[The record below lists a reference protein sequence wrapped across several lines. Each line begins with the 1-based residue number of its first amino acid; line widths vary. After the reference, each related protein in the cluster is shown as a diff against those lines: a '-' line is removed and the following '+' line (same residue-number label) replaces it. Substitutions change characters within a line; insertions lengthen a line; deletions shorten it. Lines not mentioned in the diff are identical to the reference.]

1 MKPAVSFLKF
11 FTWLVILAF
20 LVVSKKGVSQ
30 NNTTSKNLDTIPFLR
45 YGEVSTKFSKPTEEL
60 KKGQIISNV
69 LKIINHAD
77 IPLNFSVDAIF
88 PGGWKRIGSKNQI
101 HTAKPKDTVFV
112 PIIILPTKLVNGN
125 TEIIVNT
132 FIISEDGQQIGNNF
146 FTLTTTK
153 KVAWSIDIKNN
164 TNFYFKNDENTKDFN
179 FSINNNG
186 NYNQDIFVSYT
197 IPRKDLILTD
207 TLLKPLIEPNK
218 TFTLL
223 PGEQKEIKHKII
235 ASSLNKRNENR
246 ISINN
251 YLPLTNTQR
260 IARTLIV
267 NTSEPKIRKT
277 DLQRKT
283 KINFIK
289 LPNEIEANSFGY
301 PNLPL
306 IVDLTAQNI
315 LDNRSFLSLNLQGF
329 KQLNPEASLVYFTQL
344 NYSNSFFTN
353 NVFKNAPWYV
363 GYFDNK
369 KSIEIGQV
377 NGDLIGASS
386 SGKGIKLGYQFNEKH
401 SAGGF
406 YVNSNGFFSSENSII
421 SYGGWY
427 KFKYNENIRLR
438 TSAGRS
444 SNNFTERV
452 NNSIIL
458 QTSVNF
464 LNSHSISFIS
474 GFNNLQFKVNDISQ
488 STNGYLIGTNYSSIA
503 FKKKL
508 RSNINVRYNDKYFS
522 NGSSE
527 RINISQRF
535 NYQLSKDWIAIATN
549 NYQKSN
555 IFNRNTDTFLYT
567 QENFFSNVSFSKKT
581 LKGSYQPG
589 VFFEYRNF
597 PTNSFVLR
605 GLNFRYSLYNF
616 EKNLLSSIFT
626 RAGYAKPKDI
636 IDSEEYFSLE
646 MSGLFRYQTW
656 SLTGRYNLGTFSS
669 ISSQQNQNNFSTPQS
684 LRLSIQ
690 NQYLFPSKQF
700 VLESNLIYSYNN
712 IFKNHSLGIFPQ
724 LFYFSDSGWR
734 FGLSANYMFTSSDF
748 SSVYDTTDIGQNQNQ
763 ASIGPTVN
771 SNLNLNFSLRK
782 EFGVPIP
789 FTNKTA
795 ASAKFV
801 SFLDI
806 NGNNIK
812 DKDEVSIQN
821 VVVKLN
827 KHEVI
832 TNFDGEAS
840 IKNVQQGKYKLEILP
855 LEELNGWFSNT
866 KDSIFINEDGINYI
880 PFVRGIKVYGDII
893 IDRQKIAVTDDKK
906 LDLSRIKISA
916 IKGDKIYN
924 TLTNKNGRF
933 EFYLPFGSYT
943 ITMDEVILNDRFR
956 VTRNNLPI
964 KLRNDQ
970 DGVYVSFYIIEKR
983 RKVIF
988 KDFTKK
994 KKDKGF

>member
-1 MKPAVSFLKF
+1 MKPAVYFLKF
-11 FTWLVILAF
+11 FTWLVVLAF
-20 LVVSKKGVSQ
+20 LIVSKKGVSQ

-218 TFTLL
+218 TLTLL
-223 PGEQKEIKHKII
+223 PGEKKEIKHKII

-251 YLPLTNTQR
+251 YLPLTNKQR

-306 IVDLTAQNI
+306 ILDLTAQNI

-363 GYFDNK
+363 GYFDDK

-406 YVNSNGFFSSENSII
+406 YVNSNGFFSSENRII

-438 TSAGRS
+438 ASAGRS

-458 QTSVNF
+458 QPSVNF

-549 NYQKSN
+549 NFQKSN

-589 VFFEYRNF
+589 AFFEYRNF
-597 PTNSFVLR
+597 PNNSFILR

-626 RAGYAKPKDI
+626 RAGYAKPKNV

-669 ISSQQNQNNFSTPQS
+669 ISSQQNQNNFSIPQS

-806 NGNNIK
+806 NGNNIR

-855 LEELNGWFSNT
+855 LEKLNGWFSNT

-924 TLTNKNGRF
+924 TLTNKNGGF
-933 EFYLPFGSYT
+933 EFYLPFGSYSV
-943 ITMDEVILNDRFR
+943 TMDEVILNDRFR

-994 KKDKGF
+994 KKD

>member
-1 MKPAVSFLKF
+1 MKPAISFLKF
-11 FTWLVILAF
+11 FTWLVVLASLF
-20 LVVSKKGVSQ
+20 ISKKGVSQ
-30 NNTTSKNLDTIPFLR
+30 NNTISKNLDTIPFIR
-45 YGEVSTKFSKPTEEL
+45 YGQVSTKFSKPTEEL
-60 KKGQIISNV
+60 KKGQIVSNV

-88 PGGWKRIGSKNQI
+88 PGGWNRIDSKNKI
-101 HTAKPKDTVFV
+101 HVAKPKDTVFV

-132 FIISEDGQQIGNNF
+132 FIIDEDGQQIGNNF

-207 TLLKPLIEPNK
+207 TLLKPFIEPNK

-223 PGEQKEIKHKII
+223 PGEKKEIKHKII
-235 ASSLNKRNENR
+235 ASSFNKRNEKR
-246 ISINN
+246 ISTNN
-251 YLPLTNTQR
+251 FLPLTNTQR
-260 IARTLIV
+260 ITRTLIV

-344 NYSNSFFTN
+344 NYSNSFFSN

-363 GYFDNK
+363 GYFDDK

-386 SGKGIKLGYQFNEKH
+386 SGKGIKVGYQFNEKH

-427 KFKYNENIRLR
+427 KFKYNENIRLKA
-438 TSAGRS
+438 SAGRS

-458 QTSVNF
+458 QPSVNF

-488 STNGYLIGTNYSSIA
+488 STNGYLIGTNYSSIT

-549 NYQKSN
+549 NFQKSN

-597 PTNSFVLR
+597 PNNSFVLR

-616 EKNLLSSIFT
+616 EKNLLTSLFT
-626 RAGYAKPKDI
+626 RAGYAKPKNV

-690 NQYLFPSKQF
+690 NQYLFPNKQF

-734 FGLSANYMFTSSDF
+734 FGLSANYMFTTSDF
-748 SSVYDTTDIGQNQNQ
+748 SSVYDTTNIGQNSNQ
-763 ASIGPTVN
+763 LPVGPTVN

-821 VVVKLN
+821 IVVKLN

-832 TNFDGEAS
+832 TNFEGEAS
-840 IKNVQQGKYKLEILP
+840 IKNLQQGNYKLEILP
-855 LEELNGWFSNT
+855 LEELNGWFANT

-880 PFVRGIKVYGDII
+880 PFVRGIKVYGDISL
-893 IDRQKIAVTDDKK
+893 DRQKIAVTDDKK

-956 VTRNNLPI
+956 VTRNNLPV

-994 KKDKGF
+994 KND

>member
-1 MKPAVSFLKF
+1 MKPAISFLKF
-11 FTWLVILAF
+11 FTWLVVLAF

-30 NNTTSKNLDTIPFLR
+30 NNTTSKNLDTIPFIR
-45 YGEVSTKFSKPTEEL
+45 YGQVSTKFSKPTQEL
-60 KKGQIISNV
+60 KKGQIVSNV
-69 LKIINHAD
+69 LKIVNHD
-77 IPLNFSVDAIF
+77 NTSLNFSVDAIF
-88 PGGWKRIGSKNQI
+88 PGGWKRIGSKNKI
-101 HTAKPKDTVFV
+101 HIAKPKDTVFV

-132 FIISEDGQQIGNNF
+132 FIIDEDGQQIGNNF

-223 PGEQKEIKHKII
+223 PGEQKEIKLKII
-235 ASSLNKRNENR
+235 TKSINERNENR

-251 YLPLTNTQR
+251 FLPLTNTQR
-260 IARTLIV
+260 ITRTLIV

-329 KQLNPEASLVYFTQL
+329 KQLNSEASLVYFTQL

-363 GYFDNK
+363 GYFDDK

-406 YVNSNGFFSSENSII
+406 YVNSNGFFSSENSIV

-427 KFKYNENIRLR
+427 KFKYNESIRLR
-438 TSAGRS
+438 ASAGRS

-458 QTSVNF
+458 QPSVNF

-488 STNGYLIGTNYSSIA
+488 STNGYLIGTNYSSTA

-581 LKGSYQPG
+581 LKGAYQPG
-589 VFFEYRNF
+589 AFFEYRNF
-597 PTNSFVLR
+597 PNNSFILR

-616 EKNLLSSIFT
+616 EKNLLTSIFT
-626 RAGYAKPKDI
+626 RAGYAKPKNI

-724 LFYFSDSGWR
+724 LFYFSNSGWR

-943 ITMDEVILNDRFR
+943 VTMDEIILSDRFR

-964 KLRNDQ
+964 KLRNEQ

-994 KKDKGF
+994 KKD

>member
-11 FTWLVILAF
+11 FTWLVVLAF

-30 NNTTSKNLDTIPFLR
+30 NNTTSKNLDTIPFIR
-45 YGEVSTKFSKPTEEL
+45 YGQVSTKFSKPTEEL
-60 KKGQIISNV
+60 KKGQIISNI

-88 PGGWKRIGSKNQI
+88 PGGWKRIGSKNKI
-101 HTAKPKDTVFV
+101 HIAKPKDTVFV
-112 PIIILPTKLVNGN
+112 PIIILPTKLINGN

-132 FIISEDGQQIGNNF
+132 FIIDEDGQQIGNNF

-179 FSINNNG
+179 FLINNNG

-235 ASSLNKRNENR
+235 AKSINERNENR

-363 GYFDNK
+363 GYFDDK

-427 KFKYNENIRLR
+427 KFKYNESIRLR
-438 TSAGRS
+438 ASAGRS

-458 QTSVNF
+458 QPSVNF

-597 PTNSFVLR
+597 PNNSFVLR

-690 NQYLFPSKQF
+690 NQYLFPSRQF

-806 NGNNIK
+806 NGNSIK

-943 ITMDEVILNDRFR
+943 VTMDEVILNDRFR

-964 KLRNDQ
+964 KLRNEQ

-988 KDFTKK
+988 KDFSKK
-994 KKDKGF
+994 KNN

>member
-1 MKPAVSFLKF
+1 LKPAISFLKF
-11 FTWLVILAF
+11 FTWLVVLASLF
-20 LVVSKKGVSQ
+20 ISKKGVSQ
-30 NNTTSKNLDTIPFLR
+30 NNTTSKNLDTIPFIR
-45 YGEVSTKFSKPTEEL
+45 YGQVSTKFSKPTEEL

-88 PGGWKRIGSKNQI
+88 PGGWKRIDSKNQI
-101 HTAKPKDTVFV
+101 HTAKPKDTVFI

-132 FIISEDGQQIGNNF
+132 FIIDEDGQQIGNNF

-164 TNFYFKNDENTKDFN
+164 TNLYFKNDENTKDFN

-223 PGEQKEIKHKII
+223 PGEKKEIKHKAI

-251 YLPLTNTQR
+251 FLPLTNTQR

-344 NYSNSFFTN
+344 NYSNSFFSN

-363 GYFDNK
+363 GYFDDK

-427 KFKYNENIRLR
+427 KFKYNESIRLR
-438 TSAGRS
+438 ASAGRS

-458 QTSVNF
+458 QPSVNF

-488 STNGYLIGTNYSSIA
+488 STNGYLIGTNYSSIT

-549 NYQKSN
+549 NFQKSN

-597 PTNSFVLR
+597 PNNSFVLR

-616 EKNLLSSIFT
+616 EKNLLTSLFT
-626 RAGYAKPKDI
+626 RAGYAKPKNV

-690 NQYLFPSKQF
+690 NQYLFPSRQF

-748 SSVYDTTDIGQNQNQ
+748 SSVYDTTNIGQNSNQ
-763 ASIGPTVN
+763 LPVGPTVN

-812 DKDEVSIQN
+812 DKDEVSVQN
-821 VVVKLN
+821 IVVKLN

-832 TNFDGEAS
+832 TNFEGEAS

-956 VTRNNLPI
+956 VTRNNLPV

-994 KKDKGF
+994 KND

>member
-1 MKPAVSFLKF
+1 LRPVLSFLKF
-11 FTWLVILAF
+11 TLWLIILAALFISQKGYSQTF
-20 LVVSKKGVSQ
+20 LTK
-30 NNTTSKNLDTIPFLR
+30 KNLDTVPYIR
-45 YGEVSTKFSKPTEEL
+45 YGQVSTKFSKPTQEL
-60 KKGQIISNV
+60 KKGQIVSNV
-69 LKIINHAD
+69 LKIVNHD
-77 IPLNFSVDAIF
+77 NTSLNFSIDAVF
-88 PGGWKRIGSKNQI
+88 PVGWNRIDSKNKI
-101 HTAKPKDTVFV
+101 HTAKPKDTVFI

-132 FIISEDGQQIGNNF
+132 FIIDGDGQQIGNNF

-153 KVAWSIDIKNN
+153 KVAWSIDVKNN
-164 TNFYFKNDENTKDFN
+164 TNFYFKNNENTKDFN
-179 FSINNNG
+179 FSINNSG
-186 NYNQDIFVSYT
+186 NYNQDIFLRYT

-207 TLLKPLIEPNK
+207 TLLNPITKLSK
-218 TFTLL
+218 TFNLL
-223 PGEQKEIKHKII
+223 PGENKEIKHKII
-235 ASSLNKRNENR
+235 ASSFNKRNEKR
-246 ISINN
+246 ISTNN
-251 YLPLTNTQR
+251 FLPLTNTQR
-260 IARTLIV
+260 ITRTLII
-267 NTSEPKIRKT
+267 NTSEPKIRKK

-289 LPNEIEANSFGY
+289 LPNKIEANSYGY

-306 IVDLTAQNI
+306 ILDLTAQNI
-315 LDNRSFLSLNLQGF
+315 LDDRSFLSLNLQGF
-329 KQLNPEASLVYFTQL
+329 KQLNPQASLVYFTQL

-363 GYFDNK
+363 GYFDDK

-377 NGDLIGASS
+377 NGDMIGASS
-386 SGKGIKLGYQFNEKH
+386 SGKGIKVGYQFNEKH

-406 YVNSNGFFSSENSII
+406 YVNSSGFFSSKNSII

-427 KFKYNENIRLR
+427 KFKYNENIRFR
-438 TSAGRS
+438 ASAGRS
-444 SNNFTERV
+444 SNKFTERV

-458 QTSVNF
+458 QPSVNF
-464 LNSHSISFIS
+464 LNSHSISLIS
-474 GFNNLQFKVNDISQ
+474 GFNNLQFKVNDIYQ
-488 STNGYLIGTNYSSIA
+488 STNGYLIGTNYSSIT

-508 RSNINVRYNDKYFS
+508 RYNINIRYNDKYFS

-527 RINISQRF
+527 RINISQRL
-535 NYQLSKDWIAIATN
+535 NYQLSKGWIAIATN
-549 NYQKSN
+549 NYQKSK
-555 IFNRNTDTFLYT
+555 IFNRNTNTFLYD

-581 LKGSYQPG
+581 IKGSYQPG
-589 VFFEYRNF
+589 VFYEYRNF
-597 PTNSFVLR
+597 PNNSFVLR
-605 GLNFRYSLYNF
+605 GLSFRYSLYDF
-616 EKNLLSSIFT
+616 EKNLLTSLFT
-626 RAGYAKPKDI
+626 RAGYAKPKNV

-690 NQYLFPSKQF
+690 NQYLFPNKQF

-712 IFKNHSLGIFPQ
+712 IFKNHSLGVFPQ

-748 SSVYDTTDIGQNQNQ
+748 SSVYDTTNIGQNSNQ
-763 ASIGPTVN
+763 MTVGPSVN
-771 SNLNLNFSLRK
+771 SNLNINFSLRK
-782 EFGVPIP
+782 EFGIPIP
-789 FTNKTA
+789 FTKKTA
-795 ASAKFV
+795 ANAKFV
-801 SFLDI
+801 SFIDI

-812 DKDEVSIQN
+812 DKDEVSVQN
-821 VVVKLN
+821 IVIKLN

-832 TNFDGEAS
+832 TNFEGEAS

-855 LEELNGWFSNT
+855 LEKLNGWFSNT
-866 KDSIFINEDGINYI
+866 KDSIYINEDGINYI
-880 PFVRGIKVYGDII
+880 PFVRGIKVYGDIS
-893 IDRQKIAVTDDKK
+893 IDRQKIAITDDKK

-916 IKGDKIYN
+916 IKDDKIYN

-956 VTRNNLPI
+956 VTRNNLPV

-970 DGVYVSFYIIEKR
+970 DGAYVSFYILEKR

-994 KKDKGF
+994 KNN

>member
-1 MKPAVSFLKF
+1 MKPAISFLKF
-11 FTWLVILAF
+11 FTWLVVLASLF
-20 LVVSKKGVSQ
+20 ISKKGVSQ
-30 NNTTSKNLDTIPFLR
+30 NNTISKNLDTIPFIR
-45 YGEVSTKFSKPTEEL
+45 YGQVSTKFSKPTEEL
-60 KKGQIISNV
+60 KKGQIVSNV

-88 PGGWKRIGSKNQI
+88 PGGWKRIDSKNQI
-101 HTAKPKDTVFV
+101 HTAKPKDTVFI

-132 FIISEDGQQIGNNF
+132 FIIDEDGQQIGNNF

-153 KVAWSIDIKNN
+153 KVAWSINIKNN
-164 TNFYFKNDENTKDFN
+164 TNFYFKNDENTKGFN

-223 PGEQKEIKHKII
+223 PGEKKEIKHKII
-235 ASSLNKRNENR
+235 ASSFNKRNEKR
-246 ISINN
+246 ISTNN
-251 YLPLTNTQR
+251 FLPLTNTQR
-260 IARTLIV
+260 ITRTLIV

-315 LDNRSFLSLNLQGF
+315 LDDRSFLSLNLQGF

-363 GYFDNK
+363 GYFDDK

-386 SGKGIKLGYQFNEKH
+386 SGKGIKVGYQFNEKH

-427 KFKYNENIRLR
+427 KFTYNENIRLR
-438 TSAGRS
+438 ASAGRS
-444 SNNFTERV
+444 SNNFSERV

-458 QTSVNF
+458 QPSVNF
-464 LNSHSISFIS
+464 LNSHSISLIS
-474 GFNNLQFKVNDISQ
+474 GFNNFQFKVNDISQ
-488 STNGYLIGTNYSSIA
+488 STNGYLIGTNYSSVA

-508 RSNINVRYNDKYFS
+508 RSNINIRYNDKYFS

-549 NYQKSN
+549 NFQKSN

-589 VFFEYRNF
+589 VFFFFSNF
-597 PTNSFVLR
+597 PNNSFVLR

-616 EKNLLSSIFT
+616 EKNMLTSLFT
-626 RAGYAKPKDI
+626 RAGYAKPKNV

-700 VLESNLIYSYNN
+700 VLESSLIYSYNN

-734 FGLSANYMFTSSDF
+734 FGLSANYMFTTSDF
-748 SSVYDTTDIGQNQNQ
+748 SSVYDTTNIGQNSNQ
-763 ASIGPTVN
+763 LPVGPTVN

-821 VVVKLN
+821 IVVKLN

-832 TNFDGEAS
+832 TNFEGEAS
-840 IKNVQQGKYKLEILP
+840 IKNLQQGNYKLEILP
-855 LEELNGWFSNT
+855 LEELNGWFANT

-880 PFVRGIKVYGDII
+880 PFVRGIKVYGDISL
-893 IDRQKIAVTDDKK
+893 DRQKIAVTDDKK

-956 VTRNNLPI
+956 VTRNNLPV

-994 KKDKGF
+994 KND

>member
-77 IPLNFSVDAIF
+77 IPLNFSVDVIF

-179 FSINNNG
+179 FSINNKG

-329 KQLNPEASLVYFTQL
+329 KQLNPESSLVYFTQL

-353 NVFKNAPWYV
+353 NVFKKAPWYV
-363 GYFDNK
+363 GYFDDK

-438 TSAGRS
+438 ASAGRS

-458 QTSVNF
+458 QPSVNF

-474 GFNNLQFKVNDISQ
+474 GFNNLKFKVNDISQ

-589 VFFEYRNF
+589 AFFEYRNF
-597 PTNSFVLR
+597 PNNSFILR

-626 RAGYAKPKDI
+626 RAGYAKPKNV

-933 EFYLPFGSYT
+933 EFYLPFGSYN
-943 ITMDEVILNDRFR
+943 ITMDELILNDRFR

-994 KKDKGF
+994 KKD

>member
-1 MKPAVSFLKF
+1 MKPAISFLKF
-11 FTWLVILAF
+11 FTWLVVLASLF
-20 LVVSKKGVSQ
+20 ISKKGVSQ
-30 NNTTSKNLDTIPFLR
+30 NNTTSKNLDTIPFIR
-45 YGEVSTKFSKPTEEL
+45 YGQVSTKFSKPTEEL

-88 PGGWKRIGSKNQI
+88 PGGWKRIDSKNQI
-101 HTAKPKDTVFV
+101 HTAKPKDTVFI

-132 FIISEDGQQIGNNF
+132 FIIDEDGQQIGNNF

-164 TNFYFKNDENTKDFN
+164 TNLYFKNDENTKDFN

-223 PGEQKEIKHKII
+223 PGEKKEIKHKAI

-251 YLPLTNTQR
+251 FLPLTNTQR

-344 NYSNSFFTN
+344 NYSNSFFSN

-363 GYFDNK
+363 GYFDDK

-427 KFKYNENIRLR
+427 KFKYNESIRLR
-438 TSAGRS
+438 ASAGRS

-458 QTSVNF
+458 QPSVNF

-488 STNGYLIGTNYSSIA
+488 STNGYLIGTNYSSIT

-549 NYQKSN
+549 NFQKSN

-597 PTNSFVLR
+597 PNNSFVLR

-616 EKNLLSSIFT
+616 EKNLLTSLFT
-626 RAGYAKPKDI
+626 RAGYAKPKNV

-690 NQYLFPSKQF
+690 NQYLFPSRQF

-748 SSVYDTTDIGQNQNQ
+748 SSVYDTTNIGQNSNQ
-763 ASIGPTVN
+763 LPVGPTVN

-812 DKDEVSIQN
+812 DKDEVSVQN
-821 VVVKLN
+821 IVVKLN

-832 TNFDGEAS
+832 TNFEGEAS

-880 PFVRGIKVYGDII
+880 PV
-893 IDRQKIAVTDDKK
+893 
-906 LDLSRIKISA
+906 
-916 IKGDKIYN
+916 
-924 TLTNKNGRF
+924 
-933 EFYLPFGSYT
+933 SYT
-943 ITMDEVILNDRFR
+943 HLK
-956 VTRNNLPI
+956 LPTSD
-964 KLRNDQ
+964 L
-970 DGVYVSFYIIEKR
+970 V
-983 RKVIF
+983 
-988 KDFTKK
+988 
-994 KKDKGF
+994 

>member
-11 FTWLVILAF
+11 FTWLVVLAF

-30 NNTTSKNLDTIPFLR
+30 NNTTSKNLDTIPFTR
-45 YGEVSTKFSKPTEEL
+45 NGQVSTKFSKPTEEL

-88 PGGWKRIGSKNQI
+88 PGGWKRIGSKNKI
-101 HTAKPKDTVFV
+101 HIAKPKDTVFV
-112 PIIILPTKLVNGN
+112 PIIILPTKLINGN

-132 FIISEDGQQIGNNF
+132 FIIDEDGQQIGNNF

-179 FSINNNG
+179 FLINNNG

-235 ASSLNKRNENR
+235 AKSINERNENR

-363 GYFDNK
+363 GYFDDK

-427 KFKYNENIRLR
+427 KFKYNESIRLR
-438 TSAGRS
+438 ASAGRS

-458 QTSVNF
+458 QPSVNF

-597 PTNSFVLR
+597 PNNSFVLR

-700 VLESNLIYSYNN
+700 VLESSLIYSYNN

-734 FGLSANYMFTSSDF
+734 FGLSANYMFTTSDF

-812 DKDEVSIQN
+812 DKNEVSIQN

-943 ITMDEVILNDRFR
+943 VTMDEVILNDRFR

-983 RKVIF
+983 GKDIF

-994 KKDKGF
+994 KKY

>member
-363 GYFDNK
+363 GYFDDK

-406 YVNSNGFFSSENSII
+406 YVNSNGFFSFENSII

-427 KFKYNENIRLR
+427 KFKYNESIRLR
-438 TSAGRS
+438 ASAGRS

-458 QTSVNF
+458 QPSVNF

-488 STNGYLIGTNYSSIA
+488 STNGYLIGTNYSSTA
-503 FKKKL
+503 FKRKL

-616 EKNLLSSIFT
+616 EKNLLTSIFT
-626 RAGYAKPKDI
+626 RAGYAKPKNI

-724 LFYFSDSGWR
+724 LFYFSNSGWR

-994 KKDKGF
+994 KKD

>member
-11 FTWLVILAF
+11 FTWLVVLAF

-30 NNTTSKNLDTIPFLR
+30 NNTTSKNLDTIPFIR
-45 YGEVSTKFSKPTEEL
+45 YGQVSTKFSKPTEEL

-88 PGGWKRIGSKNQI
+88 PGGWKRIGSKNKI
-101 HTAKPKDTVFV
+101 HIAKPKDTVFV
-112 PIIILPTKLVNGN
+112 PIIILPTKLINGN

-132 FIISEDGQQIGNNF
+132 FIIDEDGQQIGNNF

-179 FSINNNG
+179 FLINNNG

-235 ASSLNKRNENR
+235 AKSINERNENR

-363 GYFDNK
+363 GYFDDK

-427 KFKYNENIRLR
+427 KFKYNESIRLR
-438 TSAGRS
+438 ASAGRS

-458 QTSVNF
+458 QPSVNF

-597 PTNSFVLR
+597 PNNSFVLR

-690 NQYLFPSKQF
+690 NQYLFPSRQF

-734 FGLSANYMFTSSDF
+734 FGLSANYMFTTSDF

-806 NGNNIK
+806 NGNSIK

-943 ITMDEVILNDRFR
+943 VTMDEVILNDRFR

-964 KLRNDQ
+964 KLRNEQ

-988 KDFTKK
+988 KDFSKK
-994 KKDKGF
+994 KNN

>member
-1 MKPAVSFLKF
+1 
-11 FTWLVILAF
+11 
-20 LVVSKKGVSQ
+20 
-30 NNTTSKNLDTIPFLR
+30 
-45 YGEVSTKFSKPTEEL
+45 
-60 KKGQIISNV
+60 
-69 LKIINHAD
+69 
-77 IPLNFSVDAIF
+77 
-88 PGGWKRIGSKNQI
+88 
-101 HTAKPKDTVFV
+101 
-112 PIIILPTKLVNGN
+112 
-125 TEIIVNT
+125 
-132 FIISEDGQQIGNNF
+132 
-146 FTLTTTK
+146 
-153 KVAWSIDIKNN
+153 
-164 TNFYFKNDENTKDFN
+164 
-179 FSINNNG
+179 
-186 NYNQDIFVSYT
+186 
-197 IPRKDLILTD
+197 
-207 TLLKPLIEPNK
+207 
-218 TFTLL
+218 
-223 PGEQKEIKHKII
+223 
-235 ASSLNKRNENR
+235 
-246 ISINN
+246 
-251 YLPLTNTQR
+251 
-260 IARTLIV
+260 
-267 NTSEPKIRKT
+267 
-277 DLQRKT
+277 
-283 KINFIK
+283 
-289 LPNEIEANSFGY
+289 
-301 PNLPL
+301 
-306 IVDLTAQNI
+306 
-315 LDNRSFLSLNLQGF
+315 
-329 KQLNPEASLVYFTQL
+329 
-344 NYSNSFFTN
+344 
-353 NVFKNAPWYV
+353 
-363 GYFDNK
+363 
-369 KSIEIGQV
+369 
-377 NGDLIGASS
+377 
-386 SGKGIKLGYQFNEKH
+386 
-401 SAGGF
+401 
-406 YVNSNGFFSSENSII
+406 
-421 SYGGWY
+421 
-427 KFKYNENIRLR
+427 
-438 TSAGRS
+438 
-444 SNNFTERV
+444 
-452 NNSIIL
+452 
-458 QTSVNF
+458 
-464 LNSHSISFIS
+464 
-474 GFNNLQFKVNDISQ
+474 
-488 STNGYLIGTNYSSIA
+488 
-503 FKKKL
+503 
-508 RSNINVRYNDKYFS
+508 
-522 NGSSE
+522 
-527 RINISQRF
+527 
-535 NYQLSKDWIAIATN
+535 
-549 NYQKSN
+549 
-555 IFNRNTDTFLYT
+555 
-567 QENFFSNVSFSKKT
+567 
-581 LKGSYQPG
+581 
-589 VFFEYRNF
+589 
-597 PTNSFVLR
+597 
-605 GLNFRYSLYNF
+605 
-616 EKNLLSSIFT
+616 
-626 RAGYAKPKDI
+626 
-636 IDSEEYFSLE
+636 

-724 LFYFSDSGWR
+724 LFYFSNSGWR

-943 ITMDEVILNDRFR
+943 VTMDEIILSDRFR

-964 KLRNDQ
+964 KLRNEQ

-994 KKDKGF
+994 KKD

>member
-1 MKPAVSFLKF
+1 LKPAISFLKF
-11 FTWLVILAF
+11 FTWLVVLAF

-30 NNTTSKNLDTIPFLR
+30 NNTTSKNLDTIPFIR
-45 YGEVSTKFSKPTEEL
+45 YGQVSTKFSKPTEEL

-69 LKIINHAD
+69 LKVINHAD

-88 PGGWKRIGSKNQI
+88 PGGWKRIGSKNKI

-132 FIISEDGQQIGNNF
+132 FIIDEDGQQIGNNF

-235 ASSLNKRNENR
+235 AKSINERNENR

-251 YLPLTNTQR
+251 FLPLTNTQR
-260 IARTLIV
+260 ITRTLIV

-363 GYFDNK
+363 GYFDDK

-427 KFKYNENIRLR
+427 KFKYNESIRLR
-438 TSAGRS
+438 ASAGRS

-458 QTSVNF
+458 QPSVNF

-488 STNGYLIGTNYSSIA
+488 STNGYLIGTNYSSTA

-589 VFFEYRNF
+589 AFFEYRNF
-597 PTNSFVLR
+597 PNNSFILR

-616 EKNLLSSIFT
+616 EKNLLTSIFT
-626 RAGYAKPKDI
+626 RAGYAKPKNI

-724 LFYFSDSGWR
+724 LFYFSNSGWR

-943 ITMDEVILNDRFR
+943 VTMDEIILNDRFR

-964 KLRNDQ
+964 KLRNEQ

-994 KKDKGF
+994 KKD

>member
-11 FTWLVILAF
+11 FTWLVVLAF
-20 LVVSKKGVSQ
+20 LIVSKKGVSQ

-218 TFTLL
+218 TLTLL
-223 PGEQKEIKHKII
+223 PGEKKEIKHKII

-251 YLPLTNTQR
+251 YLPLTNKQR

-363 GYFDNK
+363 GYFDDK

-406 YVNSNGFFSSENSII
+406 YVNSNGFFSSENRII

-438 TSAGRS
+438 ASAGRS

-458 QTSVNF
+458 QPSVNF

-549 NYQKSN
+549 NFQKSN

-589 VFFEYRNF
+589 AFFEYRNF
-597 PTNSFVLR
+597 PNNSFILR

-626 RAGYAKPKDI
+626 RAGYAKPKNV

-669 ISSQQNQNNFSTPQS
+669 ISSQQNQNNFSIPQS

-806 NGNNIK
+806 NGNNIR

-855 LEELNGWFSNT
+855 LEKLNGWFSNT

-933 EFYLPFGSYT
+933 EFYLPFGSYSV
-943 ITMDEVILNDRFR
+943 TMDEVILNDRFR

-994 KKDKGF
+994 KKD

>member
-235 ASSLNKRNENR
+235 AKSINERNENR

-251 YLPLTNTQR
+251 FLPLTNTQR
-260 IARTLIV
+260 ITRTLIV

-363 GYFDNK
+363 GYFDDK

-427 KFKYNENIRLR
+427 KFKYNESIRLR
-438 TSAGRS
+438 ASAGRS

-458 QTSVNF
+458 QPSVNF

-488 STNGYLIGTNYSSIA
+488 STNGYLIGTNYSSTA
-503 FKKKL
+503 FKRKL

-589 VFFEYRNF
+589 AFFEYRNF
-597 PTNSFVLR
+597 PNNSFILR

-616 EKNLLSSIFT
+616 EKNLLTSIFT
-626 RAGYAKPKDI
+626 RAGYAKPKNI

-724 LFYFSDSGWR
+724 LFYFSNSGWR

-943 ITMDEVILNDRFR
+943 VTMDEIILNDRFR

-964 KLRNDQ
+964 KLRNEQ

-994 KKDKGF
+994 KKD

>member
-1 MKPAVSFLKF
+1 MKPAISFLKF
-11 FTWLVILAF
+11 FTWLVVLAF

-30 NNTTSKNLDTIPFLR
+30 NNTTSKNLDTIPFIR
-45 YGEVSTKFSKPTEEL
+45 YGQVSTKFSKPTEEL

-69 LKIINHAD
+69 LKVINHAD

-88 PGGWKRIGSKNQI
+88 PGGWKRIGSKNKI
-101 HTAKPKDTVFV
+101 HIAKPKDTVFV

-132 FIISEDGQQIGNNF
+132 FIIDEDGQQIGNNF

-223 PGEQKEIKHKII
+223 PGEQKEIKLKII
-235 ASSLNKRNENR
+235 TKSINERNENR

-251 YLPLTNTQR
+251 FLPLTNTQR
-260 IARTLIV
+260 ITRTLIV

-329 KQLNPEASLVYFTQL
+329 KQLNSEASLVYFTQL

-363 GYFDNK
+363 GYFDDK

-406 YVNSNGFFSSENSII
+406 YVNSNGFFSSENSIV

-427 KFKYNENIRLR
+427 KFKYNESIRLR
-438 TSAGRS
+438 ASAGRS

-458 QTSVNF
+458 QPSVNF

-488 STNGYLIGTNYSSIA
+488 STNGYLIGTNYSSTA

-581 LKGSYQPG
+581 LKGAYQPG
-589 VFFEYRNF
+589 AFFEYRNF
-597 PTNSFVLR
+597 PNNSFILR

-616 EKNLLSSIFT
+616 EKNLLTSIFT
-626 RAGYAKPKDI
+626 RAGYAKPKNI

-724 LFYFSDSGWR
+724 LFYFSNSGWR

-943 ITMDEVILNDRFR
+943 VTMDEIILSDRFR

-964 KLRNDQ
+964 KLRNEQ

-994 KKDKGF
+994 KKD

>member
-1 MKPAVSFLKF
+1 MKSAVSFLKF
-11 FTWLVILAF
+11 FTWLVVLAF

-30 NNTTSKNLDTIPFLR
+30 NNTTSKNLDTIPFIR
-45 YGEVSTKFSKPTEEL
+45 YGQVSTKFSKPTEEL
-60 KKGQIISNV
+60 KKGQIISNI

-88 PGGWKRIGSKNQI
+88 PGGWKRIGSKNKI
-101 HTAKPKDTVFV
+101 HIAKPKDTVFV
-112 PIIILPTKLVNGN
+112 PIIILPTKLINGN

-132 FIISEDGQQIGNNF
+132 FIIDEDGQQIGNNF

-179 FSINNNG
+179 FLINNNG

-235 ASSLNKRNENR
+235 AKSINERNENR

-363 GYFDNK
+363 GYFDDK

-427 KFKYNENIRLR
+427 KFKYNESIRLR
-438 TSAGRS
+438 ASAGRS

-458 QTSVNF
+458 QPSVNF

-597 PTNSFVLR
+597 PNNSFVLR

-690 NQYLFPSKQF
+690 NQYLFPSRKF

-812 DKDEVSIQN
+812 DKNEVSIQN

-943 ITMDEVILNDRFR
+943 VTMDEVILNDRFR

-964 KLRNDQ
+964 KLRNEQ

-988 KDFTKK
+988 KDFSKK
-994 KKDKGF
+994 KNN

>member
-179 FSINNNG
+179 FSINNKG

-363 GYFDNK
+363 GYFDDK

-438 TSAGRS
+438 ASAGRS

-458 QTSVNF
+458 QPSVNF

-589 VFFEYRNF
+589 AFFEYRNF
-597 PTNSFVLR
+597 PNNSFILR

-795 ASAKFV
+795 ASAKFA

-994 KKDKGF
+994 KKD

>member
-1 MKPAVSFLKF
+1 MRPVLSFLKF
-11 FTWLVILAF
+11 SLWLIILAALFISQKGYSQTF
-20 LVVSKKGVSQ
+20 LTK
-30 NNTTSKNLDTIPFLR
+30 KNLDTVPYIR
-45 YGEVSTKFSKPTEEL
+45 YGQVSTKFSKPTQEL
-60 KKGQIISNV
+60 KKGQIVSNV
-69 LKIINHAD
+69 LKIVNHD
-77 IPLNFSVDAIF
+77 NTSLNFSIDAVF
-88 PGGWKRIGSKNQI
+88 PVGWNRIDSKNKI
-101 HTAKPKDTVFV
+101 HTAKPKDTVFI

-132 FIISEDGQQIGNNF
+132 FIIDEDGQQIGNNF

-153 KVAWSIDIKNN
+153 KVAWSIDVKNN
-164 TNFYFKNDENTKDFN
+164 TNFYFKNKENTKDFN
-179 FSINNNG
+179 FSINNSG
-186 NYNQDIFVSYT
+186 NYNQDIFLSYT

-207 TLLKPLIEPNK
+207 TLLKPITKLSK
-218 TFTLL
+218 TFNLL
-223 PGEQKEIKHKII
+223 PGENKEIKHKII
-235 ASSLNKRNENR
+235 ASSLNKRNEKR
-246 ISINN
+246 ISTNN
-251 YLPLTNTQR
+251 FLPLTSKQR
-260 IARTLIV
+260 ITRTLII
-267 NTSEPKIRKT
+267 NTSEPKIRKK

-289 LPNEIEANSFGY
+289 LPNQIEANSYGY

-306 IVDLTAQNI
+306 ILDLTAQNI
-315 LDNRSFLSLNLQGF
+315 LDDRSFLSLNLQGF
-329 KQLNPEASLVYFTQL
+329 KQLNPQASLVYFTQL

-363 GYFDNK
+363 GYFDDK

-377 NGDLIGASS
+377 NGDMIGASS
-386 SGKGIKLGYQFNEKH
+386 SGKGIKVGYQFNEKH

-406 YVNSNGFFSSENSII
+406 YVNSSGFFSSKNSII

-427 KFKYNENIRLR
+427 KFKYNENIRFR
-438 TSAGRS
+438 ASAGRS
-444 SNNFTERV
+444 SNKFTERV

-458 QTSVNF
+458 QPSVNF
-464 LNSHSISFIS
+464 LNSHSISLIS
-474 GFNNLQFKVNDISQ
+474 GFNNLQFKVNDIYQ
-488 STNGYLIGTNYSSIA
+488 STNGYLIGTNYSSIT

-508 RSNINVRYNDKYFS
+508 RYNINIRYNDKYFS

-527 RINISQRF
+527 RINISQRL
-535 NYQLSKDWIAIATN
+535 NYKLSKGWIAIATN
-549 NYQKSN
+549 NYQKSK
-555 IFNRNTDTFLYT
+555 IFNRNTNTFLYN

-589 VFFEYRNF
+589 VFFEYRNY
-597 PTNSFVLR
+597 PNNSFVLR
-605 GLNFRYSLYNF
+605 GLSFRYSLYNF
-616 EKNLLSSIFT
+616 EKNLLTSLFT
-626 RAGYAKPKDI
+626 RAGYAKPKNV

-690 NQYLFPSKQF
+690 NQYLFPNKQF

-712 IFKNHSLGIFPQ
+712 IFKNHSLGVFPQ

-748 SSVYDTTDIGQNQNQ
+748 SSVYDTTNIGQNSNQ
-763 ASIGPTVN
+763 MTVGPSVN
-771 SNLNLNFSLRK
+771 SNLNINFSLRK
-782 EFGVPIP
+782 EFGIPIP
-789 FTNKTA
+789 FTKKTA
-795 ASAKFV
+795 ANAKFV
-801 SFLDI
+801 SFIDI

-812 DKDEVSIQN
+812 DKDEVSVQN
-821 VVVKLN
+821 IVIKLN

-832 TNFDGEAS
+832 TNFEGEAS
-840 IKNVQQGKYKLEILP
+840 IKNVQKGKYKLEILP
-855 LEELNGWFSNT
+855 LEKLNGWFANT
-866 KDSIFINEDGINYI
+866 KDSIYINEDEINYI
-880 PFVRGIKVYGDII
+880 PFVRGIKVYGDIS
-893 IDRQKIAVTDDKK
+893 IDRQKIAITDDKK

-916 IKGDKIYN
+916 IKDDKIYN

-956 VTRNNLPI
+956 VTRNNLPV

-970 DGVYVSFYIIEKR
+970 DGVYVSFYILEKR

-994 KKDKGF
+994 KND

>member
-30 NNTTSKNLDTIPFLR
+30 NNTTSKNLDTIPFIR
-45 YGEVSTKFSKPTEEL
+45 YGQVSTKFSKPTEEL

-77 IPLNFSVDAIF
+77 IPLNFSVYAIF

-251 YLPLTNTQR
+251 FLPLTNTQR
-260 IARTLIV
+260 ITRTLIV

-363 GYFDNK
+363 GYFDDK

-458 QTSVNF
+458 QPSVNF

-488 STNGYLIGTNYSSIA
+488 STNGYLIGTNYSSTA
-503 FKKKL
+503 FKRKL

-589 VFFEYRNF
+589 AFFEYRNF
-597 PTNSFVLR
+597 PNNSFILR

-616 EKNLLSSIFT
+616 EKNLLTSIFT
-626 RAGYAKPKDI
+626 RAGYAKPKNI

-646 MSGLFRYQTW
+646 MSGLFRYQKW

-724 LFYFSDSGWR
+724 LFYFSNSGWR

-994 KKDKGF
+994 KKD

>member
-1 MKPAVSFLKF
+1 MKPAISFLKF
-11 FTWLVILAF
+11 FTWLVVLAF

-30 NNTTSKNLDTIPFLR
+30 NNTTSKNLDTIPFIR
-45 YGEVSTKFSKPTEEL
+45 YGQVSTKFSKPTEEL

-69 LKIINHAD
+69 LKVINHAD

-88 PGGWKRIGSKNQI
+88 PGGWKRIGSKNKI
-101 HTAKPKDTVFV
+101 HIAKPKDTVFV

-132 FIISEDGQQIGNNF
+132 FIIDEDGQQIGNNF

-223 PGEQKEIKHKII
+223 PGEQKEIKLKII
-235 ASSLNKRNENR
+235 TKSINERNENR

-251 YLPLTNTQR
+251 FLPLTNTQR
-260 IARTLIV
+260 ITRTLIV

-329 KQLNPEASLVYFTQL
+329 KQLNSEASLVYFTQL

-363 GYFDNK
+363 GYFDDK

-406 YVNSNGFFSSENSII
+406 YVNSNGFFSSENSIV

-427 KFKYNENIRLR
+427 KFKYNESIRLR
-438 TSAGRS
+438 ASAGRS

-458 QTSVNF
+458 QPSVNF

-488 STNGYLIGTNYSSIA
+488 STNGYLIGTNYSSTA

-589 VFFEYRNF
+589 AFFEYRNF
-597 PTNSFVLR
+597 PNNSFILR

-616 EKNLLSSIFT
+616 EKNLLTSIFT
-626 RAGYAKPKDI
+626 RAGYAKPKNI

-724 LFYFSDSGWR
+724 LFYFSNSGWR

-943 ITMDEVILNDRFR
+943 VTMDEIILSDRFR

-964 KLRNDQ
+964 KLRNEQ

-994 KKDKGF
+994 KKD

>member
-1 MKPAVSFLKF
+1 MKSAVSFLKF
-11 FTWLVILAF
+11 FTWLVVLAF

-30 NNTTSKNLDTIPFLR
+30 NNTTSKNLDTIPFIR
-45 YGEVSTKFSKPTEEL
+45 YGQVSTKFSKPTEEL

-88 PGGWKRIGSKNQI
+88 PGGWKRIGSKNKI
-101 HTAKPKDTVFV
+101 HIAKPKDTVFV
-112 PIIILPTKLVNGN
+112 PIIILPTKLINGN

-132 FIISEDGQQIGNNF
+132 FIIDEDGQQIGNNF

-179 FSINNNG
+179 FLINNNG

-235 ASSLNKRNENR
+235 AKSINERNENR

-363 GYFDNK
+363 GYFDDK

-427 KFKYNENIRLR
+427 KFKYNESIRLR
-438 TSAGRS
+438 ASAGRS

-458 QTSVNF
+458 QPSVNF

-597 PTNSFVLR
+597 PNNSFVLR

-690 NQYLFPSKQF
+690 NQYLFPSRQF

-734 FGLSANYMFTSSDF
+734 FGLSANYMFTTSDF

-812 DKDEVSIQN
+812 DKNEVSIQN

-943 ITMDEVILNDRFR
+943 VTMDEVILNDRFR

-964 KLRNDQ
+964 KLRNEQ

-988 KDFTKK
+988 KDFSKK
-994 KKDKGF
+994 KNN

>member
-1 MKPAVSFLKF
+1 MKPAISFLKF
-11 FTWLVILAF
+11 FTWLVVLAF

-30 NNTTSKNLDTIPFLR
+30 NNTTSKNLDTIPFIR
-45 YGEVSTKFSKPTEEL
+45 YGQVSTKFSKPTQEL
-60 KKGQIISNV
+60 KKGQIVSNV
-69 LKIINHAD
+69 LKIVNHD
-77 IPLNFSVDAIF
+77 NTSLNFSVDAIF
-88 PGGWKRIGSKNQI
+88 PGGWKRIGSKNKI
-101 HTAKPKDTVFV
+101 HIAKPKDTVFV

-132 FIISEDGQQIGNNF
+132 FIIDEDGQQIGNNF

-179 FSINNNG
+179 FSINNKG

-223 PGEQKEIKHKII
+223 PGEQKEIKLKII
-235 ASSLNKRNENR
+235 TKSINERNENR

-251 YLPLTNTQR
+251 FLPLTNTQR
-260 IARTLIV
+260 ITRTLIV

-329 KQLNPEASLVYFTQL
+329 KQLNSEASLVYFTQL

-363 GYFDNK
+363 GYFDDK

-406 YVNSNGFFSSENSII
+406 YVNSNGFFSSENSIV

-427 KFKYNENIRLR
+427 KFKYNESIRLR
-438 TSAGRS
+438 ASAGRS

-458 QTSVNF
+458 QPSVNF

-488 STNGYLIGTNYSSIA
+488 STNGYLIGTNYSSTA

-581 LKGSYQPG
+581 LKGAYQPG
-589 VFFEYRNF
+589 AFFEYRNF
-597 PTNSFVLR
+597 PNNSFILR

-616 EKNLLSSIFT
+616 EKNLLTSIFT
-626 RAGYAKPKDI
+626 RAGYAKPKNI

-724 LFYFSDSGWR
+724 LFYFSNSGWR

-943 ITMDEVILNDRFR
+943 VTMDEIILSDRFR

-964 KLRNDQ
+964 KLRNEQ

-994 KKDKGF
+994 KKD

>member
-30 NNTTSKNLDTIPFLR
+30 NNTTSKNLDTIPFIR
-45 YGEVSTKFSKPTEEL
+45 YGQVSTKFSKPTEEL

-363 GYFDNK
+363 GYFDDK

-458 QTSVNF
+458 QPSVNF

-795 ASAKFV
+795 ASAKFA

-994 KKDKGF
+994 KKD

>member
-1 MKPAVSFLKF
+1 M
-11 FTWLVILAF
+11 
-20 LVVSKKGVSQ
+20 VSKKGVSQ
-30 NNTTSKNLDTIPFLR
+30 NNTTSKNLDTIPFIR
-45 YGEVSTKFSKPTEEL
+45 YGQVSTKFSKPTEEL

-88 PGGWKRIGSKNQI
+88 PGGWKRIGSKNKI
-101 HTAKPKDTVFV
+101 HIAKPKDTVFV
-112 PIIILPTKLVNGN
+112 PIIILPTKLINGN

-132 FIISEDGQQIGNNF
+132 FIIDEDGQQIGNNF

-179 FSINNNG
+179 FLINNNG

-235 ASSLNKRNENR
+235 AKSINERNENR

-363 GYFDNK
+363 GYFDDK

-427 KFKYNENIRLR
+427 KFKYNESIRLR
-438 TSAGRS
+438 ASAGRS

-458 QTSVNF
+458 QPSVNF

-597 PTNSFVLR
+597 PNNSFVLR

-690 NQYLFPSKQF
+690 NQYLFPSRKF

-734 FGLSANYMFTSSDF
+734 FGLSANYMFTTSDF

-812 DKDEVSIQN
+812 DKNEVSIQN

-943 ITMDEVILNDRFR
+943 VTMDEVILNDRFR

-964 KLRNDQ
+964 KLRNEQ

-994 KKDKGF
+994 KKD

>member
-1 MKPAVSFLKF
+1 MKPAISFLKF
-11 FTWLVILAF
+11 FTWLVVLAS

-30 NNTTSKNLDTIPFLR
+30 NNTTSKNLDTIPFIR
-45 YGEVSTKFSKPTEEL
+45 YGQVSTKFSKPTEEL

-88 PGGWKRIGSKNQI
+88 PGGWKRIGSKNKI
-101 HTAKPKDTVFV
+101 HIAKPKDTVFV
-112 PIIILPTKLVNGN
+112 PIIILPTKLINGN

-132 FIISEDGQQIGNNF
+132 FIIDEDGQQIGNNF

-179 FSINNNG
+179 FLINNNG

-235 ASSLNKRNENR
+235 AKSINERNENR

-363 GYFDNK
+363 GYFDDK

-427 KFKYNENIRLR
+427 KFKYNESIRLR
-438 TSAGRS
+438 ASAGRS

-458 QTSVNF
+458 QPSVNF

-488 STNGYLIGTNYSSIA
+488 STNGYLIGTNYSSIT

-597 PTNSFVLR
+597 PNNSFVLR

-616 EKNLLSSIFT
+616 EKNLLTSLFT
-626 RAGYAKPKDI
+626 RAGYAKPKNV

-690 NQYLFPSKQF
+690 NQYLFPSRQF

-748 SSVYDTTDIGQNQNQ
+748 SSVYDTTNIGQNSNQ
-763 ASIGPTVN
+763 LPVGPTVN

-812 DKDEVSIQN
+812 DKDEVSVQN
-821 VVVKLN
+821 IVVKLN

-832 TNFDGEAS
+832 TNFEGEAS

-956 VTRNNLPI
+956 VTRNNLPV

-994 KKDKGF
+994 KND

>member
-1 MKPAVSFLKF
+1 MKPAISFLKF
-11 FTWLVILAF
+11 FTWLVVLAF

-30 NNTTSKNLDTIPFLR
+30 NNTTSKNLDTIPFIR
-45 YGEVSTKFSKPTEEL
+45 YGQVSTKFSKPTQEL
-60 KKGQIISNV
+60 KKGQIVSNV
-69 LKIINHAD
+69 LKIVNHD
-77 IPLNFSVDAIF
+77 NTSLNFSVDAIF
-88 PGGWKRIGSKNQI
+88 PGGWKRIGSKNKI
-101 HTAKPKDTVFV
+101 HIAKPKDTVFV

-132 FIISEDGQQIGNNF
+132 FIIDEDGQQIGNNF

-179 FSINNNG
+179 FSINNKG

-223 PGEQKEIKHKII
+223 PGEQKEIKLKII
-235 ASSLNKRNENR
+235 TKSINERNENR

-251 YLPLTNTQR
+251 FLPLTNTQR
-260 IARTLIV
+260 ITRTLIV

-329 KQLNPEASLVYFTQL
+329 KQLNSEASLVYFTQL

-363 GYFDNK
+363 GYFDDK

-406 YVNSNGFFSSENSII
+406 YVNSNGFFSSENSIV

-427 KFKYNENIRLR
+427 KFKYNESIRLR
-438 TSAGRS
+438 ASAGRS

-458 QTSVNF
+458 QPSVNF

-488 STNGYLIGTNYSSIA
+488 STNGYLIGTNYSSTA

-589 VFFEYRNF
+589 AFFEYRNF
-597 PTNSFVLR
+597 PNNSFILR

-616 EKNLLSSIFT
+616 EKNLLTSIFT
-626 RAGYAKPKDI
+626 RAGYAKPKNI

-724 LFYFSDSGWR
+724 LFYFSNSGWR

-943 ITMDEVILNDRFR
+943 VTMDEIILSDRFR

-964 KLRNDQ
+964 KLRNEQ

-994 KKDKGF
+994 KKD

>member
-1 MKPAVSFLKF
+1 M
-11 FTWLVILAF
+11 
-20 LVVSKKGVSQ
+20 
-30 NNTTSKNLDTIPFLR
+30 
-45 YGEVSTKFSKPTEEL
+45 
-60 KKGQIISNV
+60 
-69 LKIINHAD
+69 
-77 IPLNFSVDAIF
+77 
-88 PGGWKRIGSKNQI
+88 
-101 HTAKPKDTVFV
+101 
-112 PIIILPTKLVNGN
+112 
-125 TEIIVNT
+125 
-132 FIISEDGQQIGNNF
+132 
-146 FTLTTTK
+146 
-153 KVAWSIDIKNN
+153 
-164 TNFYFKNDENTKDFN
+164 
-179 FSINNNG
+179 
-186 NYNQDIFVSYT
+186 SYT

-223 PGEQKEIKHKII
+223 PGEKKEIKHKAI

-251 YLPLTNTQR
+251 FLPLTNTQR
-260 IARTLIV
+260 ITRTLIV

-306 IVDLTAQNI
+306 IVELTAQNI

-329 KQLNPEASLVYFTQL
+329 KQLNSEASLVYFTQL

-363 GYFDNK
+363 GYFDDK

-386 SGKGIKLGYQFNEKH
+386 SGKGIKIGYQFNEKH

-406 YVNSNGFFSSENSII
+406 YVNSNDFFSFENSII

-427 KFKYNENIRLR
+427 KFKYNESIRLR
-438 TSAGRS
+438 ASAGRS

-458 QTSVNF
+458 QPSVNF

-488 STNGYLIGTNYSSIA
+488 STNGYLIGTNYSSTA

-581 LKGSYQPG
+581 LKGAYQPG
-589 VFFEYRNF
+589 AFFEYRNF
-597 PTNSFVLR
+597 PNNSFILR

-616 EKNLLSSIFT
+616 EKNLLTSIFT

-763 ASIGPTVN
+763 ASIGPSVN

-821 VVVKLN
+821 IVVKLN

-832 TNFDGEAS
+832 TNFEGEAS
-840 IKNVQQGKYKLEILP
+840 IKNLQQGNYKLEILP
-855 LEELNGWFSNT
+855 LEELNGWFANT

-943 ITMDEVILNDRFR
+943 VTMDEVILNDRFR
-956 VTRNNLPI
+956 VTRNNLPV
-964 KLRNDQ
+964 KLRNEQ

-994 KKDKGF
+994 KND

>member
-1 MKPAVSFLKF
+1 MKPAISFLKF
-11 FTWLVILAF
+11 FTWLVVLAF

-30 NNTTSKNLDTIPFLR
+30 NNTTSKNLDTIPFIR
-45 YGEVSTKFSKPTEEL
+45 YGQVSTKFSKPTEEL

-69 LKIINHAD
+69 LKVINHAD

-88 PGGWKRIGSKNQI
+88 PGGWKRIGSKNKI
-101 HTAKPKDTVFV
+101 HIAKPKDTVFV

-132 FIISEDGQQIGNNF
+132 FIIDEDGQQIGNNF

-223 PGEQKEIKHKII
+223 PREQKEIKHKII
-235 ASSLNKRNENR
+235 AKSINERNENR

-251 YLPLTNTQR
+251 FLPLTNTQR
-260 IARTLIV
+260 ITRTLIV

-329 KQLNPEASLVYFTQL
+329 KQLNSEASLVYFTQL

-363 GYFDNK
+363 GYFDDK

-386 SGKGIKLGYQFNEKH
+386 SGKGIKIGYQFNEKH

-406 YVNSNGFFSSENSII
+406 YVNSNGFFSFENSII

-427 KFKYNENIRLR
+427 KFKYNESIRLR
-438 TSAGRS
+438 ASAGRS

-458 QTSVNF
+458 QPSVNF

-488 STNGYLIGTNYSSIA
+488 STNGYLIGTNYSSTA

-581 LKGSYQPG
+581 LKGAYQPG
-589 VFFEYRNF
+589 AFFEYRNF
-597 PTNSFVLR
+597 PNNSFILR

-616 EKNLLSSIFT
+616 EKNLLTSIFT

-821 VVVKLN
+821 IVVKLN

-832 TNFDGEAS
+832 TNFEGEAS
-840 IKNVQQGKYKLEILP
+840 IKNLQQGNYKLEILP
-855 LEELNGWFSNT
+855 LEELNGWFANT

-943 ITMDEVILNDRFR
+943 VTMDEVILNDRFR
-956 VTRNNLPI
+956 VTRNNLPV
-964 KLRNDQ
+964 KLRNEQ

-994 KKDKGF
+994 KND

>member
-1 MKPAVSFLKF
+1 LKPAISFLKF
-11 FTWLVILAF
+11 FTWLVVLAF

-30 NNTTSKNLDTIPFLR
+30 NNTTSKNLDTIPFIR
-45 YGEVSTKFSKPTEEL
+45 YGQVSTKFSKPTEEL

-69 LKIINHAD
+69 LKVINHAD

-88 PGGWKRIGSKNQI
+88 PGGWKRIGSKNKI
-101 HTAKPKDTVFV
+101 HIAKPKDTVFV

-235 ASSLNKRNENR
+235 AKSINERNENR

-251 YLPLTNTQR
+251 FLPLTNTQR
-260 IARTLIV
+260 ITRTLIV

-329 KQLNPEASLVYFTQL
+329 KQLNSEASLVYFTQL

-363 GYFDNK
+363 GYFDDK

-386 SGKGIKLGYQFNEKH
+386 SGKGIKIGYQFNEKH

-406 YVNSNGFFSSENSII
+406 YVNSNGFFSFENSII

-427 KFKYNENIRLR
+427 KFKYNESIRLR
-438 TSAGRS
+438 ASAGRS

-458 QTSVNF
+458 QPSVNF

-488 STNGYLIGTNYSSIA
+488 STNGYLIGTNYSSTA

-581 LKGSYQPG
+581 LKGAYQPG
-589 VFFEYRNF
+589 AFFEYRNF
-597 PTNSFVLR
+597 PNNSFILR

-616 EKNLLSSIFT
+616 EKNLLTSIFT
-626 RAGYAKPKDI
+626 RAGYAKPKNI

-724 LFYFSDSGWR
+724 LFYFSNSGWR

-943 ITMDEVILNDRFR
+943 VTMDEVILNDRFR

-964 KLRNDQ
+964 KLRNEQ

-994 KKDKGF
+994 KKD

>member
-1 MKPAVSFLKF
+1 LKPAVSFLKF

-153 KVAWSIDIKNN
+153 KVAWSIDINNN

-329 KQLNPEASLVYFTQL
+329 KQLNSEASLVYFTQL

-363 GYFDNK
+363 GYFDDK

-406 YVNSNGFFSSENSII
+406 YVNSNGFFSFENSII

-427 KFKYNENIRLR
+427 KFKYNESIRLR
-438 TSAGRS
+438 ASVGRS

-458 QTSVNF
+458 QPSVNF

-488 STNGYLIGTNYSSIA
+488 STNGYLIGTNYSSTA

-589 VFFEYRNF
+589 AFFEYRNF
-597 PTNSFVLR
+597 PNNSFILR

-626 RAGYAKPKDI
+626 RAGYAKPKNV

-724 LFYFSDSGWR
+724 LFYFSNSGWR

-840 IKNVQQGKYKLEILP
+840 IKNIQQGKYKLEILP

-933 EFYLPFGSYT
+933 EFYLPFGSYSV
-943 ITMDEVILNDRFR
+943 TMDEVILNDRFR

-994 KKDKGF
+994 KKD

>member
-1 MKPAVSFLKF
+1 LKPAVSFLKF

-363 GYFDNK
+363 GYFDDK

-438 TSAGRS
+438 ASAGRS

-458 QTSVNF
+458 QPSVNF

-626 RAGYAKPKDI
+626 RAGYAKPKNV

-646 MSGLFRYQTW
+646 MNGLFRYQTW

-724 LFYFSDSGWR
+724 LFYFSNSGWR

-855 LEELNGWFSNT
+855 LEELNGWFANT

-880 PFVRGIKVYGDII
+880 PFVRGIKVYGDISL
-893 IDRQKIAVTDDKK
+893 DRQKIAVTDDKK

-956 VTRNNLPI
+956 VTRNNLPV

-994 KKDKGF
+994 KND